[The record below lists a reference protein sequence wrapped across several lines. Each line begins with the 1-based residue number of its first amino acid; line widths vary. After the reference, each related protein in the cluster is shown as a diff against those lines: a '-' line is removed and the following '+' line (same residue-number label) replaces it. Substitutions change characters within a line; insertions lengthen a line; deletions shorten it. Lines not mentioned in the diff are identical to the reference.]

1 MSEPGWASTSG
12 QPGAPVPGWYPDPDG
27 TPGTVRW
34 WNGATWS
41 DVTTP
46 AGPGVIVGR
55 SFEDP
60 APRAPLPPST
70 WEAWGTQD
78 HGTWEPVRPRR
89 SRRTPLL
96 IGLGALGLVLV
107 LVLVAIALG
116 SGGSGEQ
123 DDAAPAP
130 GSTSRPSSTFPP
142 GTVRI
147 IDEAA
152 GISYPFLGDGWYE
165 WDRPGQ
171 YETTETAG
179 QYFVTQ
185 EDLPDGWDVFIAQCT
200 SGPLAADYGWGGAGT
215 LQSTVTAVADAVRV
229 LHYPAPNDRE
239 VRRDEA
245 VTVDGA
251 AAWVYEFDLTW
262 DIAGYD
268 STGER
273 AALLLIDVGKPA
285 PALLYLSIPN
295 THAELYGVIDRVLDD
310 VVVL

>member
-1 MSEPGWASTSG
+1 MSGPGWGGTSG

-27 TPGTVRW
+27 APGMVRW
-34 WNGATWS
+34 WDGAGWS

-46 AGPGVIVGR
+46 AGPGVSVGR
-55 SFEDP
+55 SFEAP

-78 HGTWEPVRPRR
+78 HGTWEPARPRW
-89 SRRTPLL
+89 SRRTRLL
-96 IGLGALGLVLV
+96 LGLGALGVVLV
-107 LVLVAIALG
+107 LGLIAVTLGSSG
-116 SGGSGEQ
+116 SGGR
-123 DDAAPAP
+123 DDAAPPA
-130 GSTSRPSSTFPP
+130 GSTSQPTSTFPP

-147 IDEAA
+147 TDEAA

-185 EDLPDGWDVFIAQCT
+185 EDLPAGYDDFIAQCT
-200 SGPLAADYGWGGAGT
+200 SGPLAPDFGWGGAGT
-215 LQSTVTAVADAVRV
+215 LQSTTTALADVVRE
-229 LHYPAPNDRE
+229 LHYPAPNERA

-251 AAWVYEFDLTW
+251 PAWVYEFDLTW
-262 DIAGYD
+262 DVAGYD
-268 STGER
+268 ATGER
-273 AALLLIDVGKPA
+273 AALLVIDVGKPA
-285 PALLYLSIPN
+285 PALVYISIPN
-295 THAELYGVIDRVLDD
+295 TQAELYGVIDRVLDD
-310 VVVL
+310 VDVL